1 MKHMGQ
7 KIVRAEVVDVSK
19 DRASSRHSMI
29 DESELTETVTT
40 STKPEEVQTRQNP
53 RMENEK

>member
-1 MKHMGQ
+1 MSPRTQ
-7 KIVRAEVVDVSK
+7 RLSDTA
-19 DRASSRHSMI
+19 RMI
-29 DESELTETVTT
+29 EAELTETVTT